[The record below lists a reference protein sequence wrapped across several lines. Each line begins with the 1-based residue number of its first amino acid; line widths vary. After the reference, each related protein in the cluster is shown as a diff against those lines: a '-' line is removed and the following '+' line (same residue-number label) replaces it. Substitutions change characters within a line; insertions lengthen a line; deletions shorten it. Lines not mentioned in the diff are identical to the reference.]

1 MATLLLLTNDM
12 HASAEILPALE
23 LLPHQ
28 VKVAQ
33 AEATAL
39 LDAPPADVIL
49 LDARRDLVGA
59 RSLCR
64 LIETTGKESP
74 LLVVVSEGGLAALS
88 ADWGFDDILL
98 NTAGPAEVDV
108 RIRLATSPSAS
119 NTGEPLIQTGNI
131 VIDEAG
137 YSAKLNGAQLDLTYT
152 EFELLKYLAQHPGR
166 VFSRQQL
173 LSDVWGYDY
182 FGGTR
187 TVDVHVR
194 RLRAKLGPEYESVI
208 GTVRNVGLPLRRP
221 VRGQQGLALCCWC
234 SLRSHADP
242 ARTRRCRHSSRD
254 ESVFRSS
261 LLHPSARD
269 PVRVE
274 FQDLRRSTQSRLT
287 FRWAGTVPGGP
298 SARTYWTP
306 ASTWAASRAISD
318 NTRNTAVVAKRPTS
332 TRATTQTTSAITE
345 IAYET
350 SCRIQETATTAARS
364 LWRRP
369 CHTAVARSQDRCC
382 HRHSTSIATLH
393 HTMARVQPRPW
404 KTPSM
409 SG

>member
-12 HASAEILPALE
+12 RASGEILPALE

-39 LDAPPADVIL
+39 LDAPAADVIL

-64 LIETTGKESP
+64 LIETTGKEAP

-88 ADWGFDDILL
+88 ADWGFDDVLL

-108 RIRLATSPSAS
+108 RIRLATSPSTS
-119 NTGEPLIQTGNI
+119 STGEPLIQTGNI

-137 YSAKLNGAQLDLTYT
+137 YSAKLNGTQLDLTYT

-208 GTVRNVGLPLRRP
+208 GTVRNVGYRF
-221 VRGQQGLALCCWC
+221 VAQTED
-234 SLRSHADP
+234 S
-242 ARTRRCRHSSRD
+242 
-254 ESVFRSS
+254 
-261 LLHPSARD
+261 SAR
-269 PVRVE
+269 
-274 FQDLRRSTQSRLT
+274 
-287 FRWAGTVPGGP
+287 
-298 SARTYWTP
+298 
-306 ASTWAASRAISD
+306 I
-318 NTRNTAVVAKRPTS
+318 
-332 TRATTQTTSAITE
+332 
-345 IAYET
+345 
-350 SCRIQETATTAARS
+350 
-364 LWRRP
+364 
-369 CHTAVARSQDRCC
+369 
-382 HRHSTSIATLH
+382 
-393 HTMARVQPRPW
+393 
-404 KTPSM
+404 
-409 SG
+409 

>member
-1 MATLLLLTNDM
+1 MLRRRRLALTGAVLRLGRCIVLRGRRVLLR
-12 HASAEILPALE
+12 
-23 LLPHQ
+23 
-28 VKVAQ
+28 VAQ

-131 VIDEAG
+131 IIDEAG

-208 GTVRNVGLPLRRP
+208 GTVRNVGYRF
-221 VRGQQGLALCCWC
+221 VAQAE
-234 SLRSHADP
+234 D
-242 ARTRRCRHSSRD
+242 SR
-254 ESVFRSS
+254 V
-261 LLHPSARD
+261 
-269 PVRVE
+269 
-274 FQDLRRSTQSRLT
+274 
-287 FRWAGTVPGGP
+287 
-298 SARTYWTP
+298 
-306 ASTWAASRAISD
+306 
-318 NTRNTAVVAKRPTS
+318 
-332 TRATTQTTSAITE
+332 
-345 IAYET
+345 
-350 SCRIQETATTAARS
+350 
-364 LWRRP
+364 
-369 CHTAVARSQDRCC
+369 
-382 HRHSTSIATLH
+382 
-393 HTMARVQPRPW
+393 
-404 KTPSM
+404 
-409 SG
+409 